1 MSYADAVRALPVRED
16 ALILGIETSCDET
29 AVSLVRGGRE
39 VLADEIISSAAEH
52 AKFGGVVP
60 EIASRAHTEA
70 ISVAAA
76 RALKAAG
83 VSLPEVDAVAVT
95 YGAGLLGALLVGVS
109 YAKSLAFALNKPLIP
124 VSHIRGH
131 MAAAYLADKTLE
143 PPFLSLL
150 TSGGHTALIHVSD
163 YEKWRFWAERWMTPL
178 ARHSTRLRACWAFLS
193 GRAAVERL
201 AREGR
206 NVVPL
211 PKMLKG
217 AKGYDVSYSG
227 LKTAVINYVH
237 TREQR
242 GEDWSRA
249 DVACSFQH
257 AALDVLVEK
266 AVEAA
271 QERGLDTVV
280 SGGGVAANGYLRS
293 LLAERCAAAGIKA
306 VIPDKKLCTD
316 NASMIA
322 AEGYLQ
328 YRAGNFADLS
338 LNAAA
343 NVPLK

>member
-1 MSYADAVRALPVRED
+1 M
-16 ALILGIETSCDET
+16 
-29 AVSLVRGGRE
+29 
-39 VLADEIISSAAEH
+39 
-52 AKFGGVVP
+52 
-60 EIASRAHTEA
+60 
-70 ISVAAA
+70 
-76 RALKAAG
+76 
-83 VSLPEVDAVAVT
+83 
-95 YGAGLLGALLVGVS
+95 GALLVGVS

-163 YEKWRFWAERWMTPL
+163 YEKMEVLGGTLDDAVGEAFDKV
-178 ARHSTRLRACWAFLS
+178 ARVLGLS
-193 GRAAVERL
+193 YPGGPAVERL

-237 TREQR
+237 TKEQR

>member
-1 MSYADAVRALPVRED
+1 MEVLGGTLDDAVGEAFDKVARV
-16 ALILGIETSCDET
+16 LGLSYP
-29 AVSLVRGGRE
+29 GG
-39 VLADEIISSAAEH
+39 
-52 AKFGGVVP
+52 P
-60 EIASRAHTEA
+60 
-70 ISVAAA
+70 
-76 RALKAAG
+76 
-83 VSLPEVDAVAVT
+83 
-95 YGAGLLGALLVGVS
+95 
-109 YAKSLAFALNKPLIP
+109 
-124 VSHIRGH
+124 
-131 MAAAYLADKTLE
+131 
-143 PPFLSLL
+143 
-150 TSGGHTALIHVSD
+150 
-163 YEKWRFWAERWMTPL
+163 
-178 ARHSTRLRACWAFLS
+178 
-193 GRAAVERL
+193 AVERL

-271 QERGLDTVV
+271 QERGLNTVV

-306 VIPDKKLCTD
+306 VIPDKNSVQTT
-316 NASMIA
+316 
-322 AEGYLQ
+322 
-328 YRAGNFADLS
+328 
-338 LNAAA
+338 
-343 NVPLK
+343 PP